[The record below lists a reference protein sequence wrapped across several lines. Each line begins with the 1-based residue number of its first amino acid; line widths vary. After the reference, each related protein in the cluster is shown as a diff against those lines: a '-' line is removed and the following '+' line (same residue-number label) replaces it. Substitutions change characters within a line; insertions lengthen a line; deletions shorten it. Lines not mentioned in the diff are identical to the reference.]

1 MPPPQLARE
10 PDVALVIYGDVRS
23 GNCLKVKWTAERLGL
38 AYDWVEVDFVA
49 GQSRTPEFRRLNPAA
64 QVPTVLLEDG
74 RSLAQSNAIILYLAR
89 GGDLVPADPYWQ
101 AKVQEWLF
109 WEQSSHEPYLGMR
122 LYHRL
127 YLKTPERRI
136 PAELKLEGE
145 AALTRM
151 ETWLSGSPFLINGRL
166 SLADIALLP
175 YTRWAP
181 QAGFSLERF
190 PHVQAW
196 VARTEGELGLSP
208 A

>member
-1 MPPPQLARE
+1 
-10 PDVALVIYGDVRS
+10 VAIVIYADERS

-49 GQSRTPEFRRLNPAA
+49 GQARTPEFRRLNPAA

-74 RSLAQSNAIILYLAR
+74 RSLAQSNAIILHLAR
-89 GGDLVPADPYWQ
+89 ASELMPQDPYWQ
-101 AKVQEWLF
+101 AKVLEWLF

-127 YLKTPERRI
+127 YRRTPERRI
-136 PAELKLEGE
+136 PPELKLEGE
-145 AALTRM
+145 AALARM
-151 ETWLSGSPFLINGRL
+151 ESWLSGSAFLVDGRL

-181 QAGFSLERF
+181 RAGFALERF
-190 PHVQAW
+190 PHVRAW
-196 VARTEGELGLSP
+196 VARTEAELGLV
-208 A
+208 AD